1 MAGVNT
7 MSFEDAAAILN
18 NIRKQVT
25 GETSAIAPLNVADF
39 VSVATTT
46 LQAGY
51 DPVLNAITQMVS
63 RTIFSIRPYN
73 RKFAGIKMDQEQWGA
88 IVRKLSIA
96 DKDFDNDVRFDL
108 VDGQSVDMYK
118 VNKPNVLQTNFY
130 GQNVFE
136 KNYTIFKDQL
146 DNAFSGPSE
155 FGRFMSMVVQNI
167 SDMIEQAH
175 ENIARMTIGNFVGGK
190 IYAEENI
197 TGVSGGV
204 IHLLQEY
211 NAATGQSLTKQQLHA
226 PANFPNFVKWMY
238 ARVAT
243 ISSLMSER
251 SIKYQINVTGKAIS
265 RHTPK
270 ELQKIYL
277 YAPLLKEMEARVL
290 ADTYHDSFLN
300 YGDVEAVNYWQ
311 NIDHPTDLDVAPSV
325 LQPDGTILSEDSMSY
340 TDIVGVMFDRDALGY
355 TTVNEWSATTP
366 LNAKGGYWNTFH
378 HFTERW
384 YNDFTEKGVVLVLD

>member
-18 NIRKQVT
+18 NVRKQVT
-25 GETSAIAPLNVADF
+25 GETAQAPLTVDQF

-63 RTIFSIRPYN
+63 KTIFSIRPYN
-73 RKFAGIKMDQEQWGA
+73 RKFGGIKVDQEQWGA
-88 IVRKLSIA
+88 IVRKLSLA

-108 VDGQSVDMYK
+108 VDGQAVDMYK

-175 ENIARMTIGNFVGGK
+175 ESIARMTLGNFIGGK
-190 IYAEENI
+190 NAANN
-197 TGVSGGV
+197 GV
-204 IHLLQEY
+204 IHLVTEY
-211 NAATGQSLTKQQLHA
+211 NSATGQTLTPATIYA
-226 PANFPNFVKWMY
+226 PANFPNFIKWMY

-243 ISSLMSER
+243 ISSLMTER
-251 SIKYQINVTGKAIS
+251 SQKYQINVTGKIIN

-290 ADTYHDSFLN
+290 ADTYNDNFLR
-300 YGDVEAVNYWQ
+300 YADVEDVNYWQ
-311 NIDHPTDLDVAPSV
+311 SIESPMSINVTPSYMK
-325 LQPDGTILSEDSMSY
+325 PDGTIDTAEAQSI
-340 TDIVGVMFDRDALGY
+340 TNIAGVLFDRDALGY

-384 YNDFTEKGVVLVLD
+384 WNDFTEKGVVLLLD

>member
-1 MAGVNT
+1 MAVNT
-7 MSFEDAAAILN
+7 MSFEDASAILN
-18 NIRKQVT
+18 NIRAQVT
-25 GETSAIAPLNVADF
+25 GESGIAPTNTSEF
-39 VSVATTT
+39 VSVATTL

-73 RKFAGIKMDQEQWGA
+73 RKFGGIKVDGDQWGA

-96 DKDFDNDVRFDL
+96 DKDFDNDVRFEL

-155 FGRFMSMVVQNI
+155 FGRFMSMVVQNV

-175 ENIARMTIGNFVGGK
+175 ESIARMTIANFIGGK
-190 IYAEENI
+190 NVARN
-197 TGVSGGV
+197 GV
-204 IHLLQEY
+204 IHLLTEY
-211 NAATGQSLTKQQLHA
+211 NTETGLELDATSVYA
-226 PANFPNFVKWMY
+226 PANFGDFMRWMY

-243 ISSLMSER
+243 LTSLMTER
-251 SIKYQINVTGKAIS
+251 SQIYQINVTGKEIN
-265 RHTPK
+265 RHTPF
-270 ELQKIYL
+270 EYQKVYM
-277 YAPLLKEMEARVL
+277 YAPLLNGMNARVL
-290 ADTYHDSFLN
+290 ADAYHDDFLE
-300 YGDVEAVNYWQ
+300 YADVEAVNYWQ
-311 NIDHPTDLDVAPSV
+311 AIDNPMEINVTPSYMNESGNIVTGAA
-325 LQPDGTILSEDSMSY
+325 Q
-340 TDIVGVMFDRDALGY
+340 DIKNLVGVIFDRDALGY
-355 TTVNEWSATTP
+355 TTINEWSATTP
-366 LNAKGGYWNTFH
+366 INAKGGYWNTFY

-384 YNDFTEKGVVLVLD
+384 FNDFTEKGIILLLD

>member
-1 MAGVNT
+1 MN
-7 MSFEDAAAILN
+7 FEDAAAILN
-18 NIRKQVT
+18 NIRQQVT
-25 GETSAIAPLNVADF
+25 GETGIAPTNTGEF
-39 VSVATTT
+39 VSVATTL

-73 RKFAGIKMDQEQWGA
+73 RKFGGIKVDSEQWGA

-108 VDGQSVDMYK
+108 IDGQSVDHYK

-146 DNAFSGPSE
+146 DNAFSGPAE
-155 FGRFMSMVVQNI
+155 FGRFMAMVVQNI

-175 ENIARMTIGNFVGGK
+175 ESIARMTIANFVGGK
-190 IYAEENI
+190 NAANN
-197 TGVSGGV
+197 GV
-204 IHLLQEY
+204 IHLLTEY
-211 NAATGQSLTKQQLHA
+211 NTETGESLTATTVYA
-226 PANFPNFVKWMY
+226 PANFGNFMKWMY

-243 ISSLMSER
+243 LSALLTER
-251 SIKYQINVTGKAIS
+251 SVEFQINVTNKAIS
-265 RHTPK
+265 RHTPYDM
-270 ELQKIYL
+270 QKLYL
-277 YAPLLKEMEARVL
+277 YAPLLNGMDARVL
-290 ADTYHDSFLN
+290 GDTFHENFLE
-300 YGDVEAVNYWQ
+300 YADVEAVNYWQ
-311 NIDHPTDLDVAPSV
+311 AIDNPMQIQVTPSYMNTSGQIV
-325 LQPDGTILSEDSMSY
+325 TAAEQQITNL
-340 TDIVGVMFDRDALGY
+340 VGVLFDRDALGY

-384 YNDFTEKGVVLVLD
+384 YNDFTEKGIVLLLD

>member
-1 MAGVNT
+1 MSVNT
-7 MSFEDAAAILN
+7 MSFEDASAILN

-25 GETSAIAPLNVADF
+25 GETDPIAPVTTADF
-39 VSVATTT
+39 ISVATTV

-73 RKFAGIKMDQEQWGA
+73 RKFGGIKMDSEQWGA

-96 DKDFDNDVRFDL
+96 DKDFDKDVRFEL
-108 VDGQSVDMYK
+108 VDGQSEDMYV
-118 VNKPNVLQTNFY
+118 VNKPNLLQTNFY

-175 ENIARMTIGNFVGGK
+175 ESIARMTIANFVGGK
-190 IYAEENI
+190 VAATNSVVHLLTDYAADTGVTLTSVTVYDPANFGDFCKWMFAKLATLTSLMTERSQEFQINI
-197 TGVSGGV
+197 TGK
-204 IHLLQEY
+204 E
-211 NAATGQSLTKQQLHA
+211 
-226 PANFPNFVKWMY
+226 
-238 ARVAT
+238 
-243 ISSLMSER
+243 
-251 SIKYQINVTGKAIS
+251 IN
-265 RHTPK
+265 RHTPFAM
-270 ELQKIYL
+270 QKVYM
-277 YAPLLKEMEARVL
+277 YAPIMNALKARVL
-290 ADTYHDSFLN
+290 ADTFHPEFIDYADIES
-300 YGDVEAVNYWQ
+300 VNYWQ
-311 NIDHPTDLDVAPSV
+311 NIKDPMSLDVTPSYMDV
-325 LQPDGTILSEDSMSY
+325 DGTIVTAAEQQIDNL
-340 TDIVGVMFDRDALGY
+340 VGVIFDRDALGM
-355 TTVNEWSATTP
+355 TTVNQWSATTP

-384 YNDFTEKGVVLVLD
+384 YNDFTEKGIILLLD